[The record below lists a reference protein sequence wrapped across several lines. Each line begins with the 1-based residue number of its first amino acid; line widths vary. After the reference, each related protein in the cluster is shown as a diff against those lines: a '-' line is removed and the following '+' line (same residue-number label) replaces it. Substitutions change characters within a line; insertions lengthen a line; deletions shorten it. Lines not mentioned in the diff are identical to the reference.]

1 MKATLEFNLPEE
13 ADEHRMALDGQ
24 KWQFVV
30 TDLLEELRTERKYNP
45 EITNSDLTYNEK
57 ITERIHSLIQ
67 HQGLEL

>member
-57 ITERIHSLIQ
+57 ITERIHSRLS
-67 HQGLEL
+67 

>member
-1 MKATLEFNLPEE
+1 
-13 ADEHRMALDGQ
+13 MALDGQ